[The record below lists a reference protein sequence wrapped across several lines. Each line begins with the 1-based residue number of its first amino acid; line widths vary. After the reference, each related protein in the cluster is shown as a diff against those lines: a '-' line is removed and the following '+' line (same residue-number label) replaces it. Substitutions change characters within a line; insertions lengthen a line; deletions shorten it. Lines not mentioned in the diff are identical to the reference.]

1 MIKGIAAP
9 KRLSTCL
16 KLKFYSMGYWFHT
29 LQVIYTA
36 LKNKPLEMVLPPMR
50 GLIAKLSNAFP
61 EIAAGQV
68 SRFRK
73 KGMKRQTKVD

>member
-36 LKNKPLEMVLPPMR
+36 LKNESSDYGFVILSRASTRVSVIFLAEYLSKSSI
-50 GLIAKLSNAFP
+50 LIL
-61 EIAAGQV
+61 AA
-68 SRFRK
+68 SYNW
-73 KGMKRQTKVD
+73 

>member
-1 MIKGIAAP
+1 
-9 KRLSTCL
+9 
-16 KLKFYSMGYWFHT
+16 
-29 LQVIYTA
+29 
-36 LKNKPLEMVLPPMR
+36 MVLPPMR

-68 SRFRK
+68 GRFRK